1 MLSDGCSPK
10 VFFSHS
16 TWPPRM
22 VAVGRGSSENWRPLV
37 LEFLAILIHG
47 SDLYYNLGS
56 RDLGSED
63 SSVLELVWQPEP
75 VSPLPLAP

>member
-1 MLSDGCSPK
+1 
-10 VFFSHS
+10 
-16 TWPPRM
+16 M
-22 VAVGRGSSENWRPLV
+22 VAVGRGSSDNWRPLV

-63 SSVLELVWQPEP
+63 
-75 VSPLPLAP
+75 